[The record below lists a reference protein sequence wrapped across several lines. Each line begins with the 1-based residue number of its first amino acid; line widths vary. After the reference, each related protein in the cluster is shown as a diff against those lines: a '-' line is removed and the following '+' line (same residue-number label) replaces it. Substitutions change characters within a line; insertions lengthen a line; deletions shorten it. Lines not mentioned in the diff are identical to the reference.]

1 MDKRRKRRKEVG
13 REQGRQEDQLGVWGR
28 RLEGIM
34 DRQWPLAQ
42 GSAGTGAWYLILFGY
57 QETGV
62 LPSSYKV
69 SLSHHGGWR
78 SWGIQGTSEIQDHP

>member
-1 MDKRRKRRKEVG
+1 MDTRRKKRREVE
-13 REQGRQEDQLGVWGR
+13 REDGRQTDKLRGWGR

-42 GSAGTGAWYLILFGY
+42 GSASSGAWYLIFFGY
-57 QETGV
+57 QGTGV

-69 SLSHHGGWR
+69 SLSHFGDWR
-78 SWGIQGTSEIQDHP
+78 P